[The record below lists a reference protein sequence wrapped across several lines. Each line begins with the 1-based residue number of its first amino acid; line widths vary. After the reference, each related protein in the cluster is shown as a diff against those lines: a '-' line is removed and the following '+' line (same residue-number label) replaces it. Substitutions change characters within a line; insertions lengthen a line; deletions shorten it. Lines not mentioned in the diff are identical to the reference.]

1 MTSPDPE
8 ITAMMSVADA
18 LNKLEAD
25 DARARVIDWA
35 AKRYGAKLQPVRRG
49 AAVGGSDTGED
60 LQPEAPDLKHFS
72 DLLDAA
78 PSANTDADR
87 ALIGGYWF
95 QVVQGQETF
104 TGFQVNNELK
114 NAGHG
119 IGNITDALTTLQR
132 RSPAHVRQTMKS
144 GRTRQARK
152 TYKLTVAGIRAVQA
166 MMGGA
171 TGARADEA

>member
-1 MTSPDPE
+1 MSSPDPE
-8 ITAMMSVADA
+8 ITAMTAMADA

-35 AKRYGAKLQPVRRG
+35 AKRYGVKLQPTRRS
-49 AAVGGSDTGED
+49 AAVGGSDAGED
-60 LQPEAPDLKHFS
+60 AEPAAPVFQHFS

-132 RSPAHVRQTMKS
+132 RTPAHVRQTMKS

-166 MMGGA
+166 MMGRA
-171 TGARADEA
+171 TGDQADET